1 MKKSDS
7 LNCLQESED
16 SGLDWKAL
24 SWERTEEGRELR
36 RESMQEGKDYT
47 PFTKRQLVPRDI
59 AGTLYANPNPEKDNL
74 LVSGQ
79 TNSTSTPAKC
89 IENDLE
95 IKNSTKETSEKSS
108 PVIYPTMTSS
118 ALASLVKVF
127 PLRAN
132 VKVFKTSQGE
142 LFSSKSSESY
152 EIKDQNTYSLRMLR
166 DYFLTTQAEPSQLY
180 SFHWMNLGMMRNGLS
195 QTLSITYRKTGKGS
209 LSSVLEESVDDK
221 YYLKEEQW
229 KSLKAFQQTAQS
241 AEKTGSSGV
250 PQRQTKEEQSSNV
263 GDAVEIF
270 YTAHAPNSPEKRWG
284 KHRVKSTVCPTI
296 AKDLAIGELK
306 QVGNVDECGHNSI
319 WGRVYDPN
327 GLATNVNA
335 EGGGVGA
342 KTGLYL
348 QEHRVR
354 RLTPVECERLQ
365 GFPDGWTE
373 GCSDTQRYRMMGN
386 AVSVPV
392 ITDIGKNILKSTGV
406 NVLRASQRHELT
418 QGKG

>member
-209 LSSVLEESVDDK
+209 LSSVLEESVDEK
-221 YYLKEEQW
+221 YYLSDKMQDYLDRN
-229 KSLKAFQQTAQS
+229 SDGRLAAY
-241 AEKTGSSGV
+241 EKNEAYALSDSDYKGPTM
-250 PQRQTKEEQSSNV
+250 QRQNTVLIHNSFQDKERIYRDES
-263 GDAVEIF
+263 
-270 YTAHAPNSPEKRWG
+270 
-284 KHRVKSTVCPTI
+284 PTI
-296 AKDLAIGELK
+296 
-306 QVGNVDECGHNSI
+306 ST
-319 WGRVYDPN
+319 PS
-327 GLATNVNA
+327 
-335 EGGGVGA
+335 GGGHLPYVA
-342 KTGLYL
+342 SN
-348 QEHRVR
+348 RIR